1 MQNLRR
7 MNSSAILQ
15 LNIQHSTFNFFIMIK
30 KLFTLFI
37 CSISLAM
44 TFTSCS
50 EEAFDTD
57 SVNKQTILVFYPW
70 TGSQSSTGLLG
81 YLQNNIDSIC
91 DGIIDRKG
99 LNNSRVLVFLSDKY
113 NHSTLYDLQYNAT
126 TKSVDRVSLKE
137 YEGASYASAEGIADI
152 MNEVKTQASALNY
165 ALIVGVHGCGWTY
178 ASDWSRYPYYARPSV
193 TRPSD
198 SALSGYSAADNSATG
213 YSAAGYSATGISSF
227 SGIQFGPDPNAPLT
241 RFFGSVSLA
250 ENAMDISTLA
260 EGIRESGLKMQYI
273 LFDACYMSNIETAY
287 ELKDVTNYMIASGS
301 EIMAAGLPYRS
312 MWSYLNSPT
321 PNYSSI
327 VSTSVNF
334 YKNSSAPFC
343 NLAAIDCRQVEK
355 LASVMKDINAENQL
369 QASVNLDS
377 IQHLDGFRPNLF
389 YDLETYVDSLRP
401 SGYLLDQF
409 KSQLKLTI
417 KASDHTDEAYTC
429 IYSSDS
435 FKIKNYCGI
444 TISDPSQHSVA
455 IKGREKT
462 GWWKATH

>member
-1 MQNLRR
+1 
-7 MNSSAILQ
+7 
-15 LNIQHSTFNFFIMIK
+15 MIK

-44 TFTSCS
+44 TFTGCS

-70 TGSQSSTGLLG
+70 TGSQSDTGLLG
-81 YLQNNIDSIC
+81 DLQNNIDSIC

-99 LNNSRVLVFLSDKY
+99 LNNSRVLVFLSNKY
-113 NHSTLYDLQYNAT
+113 NHSMLYDLQYNAT
-126 TKSVDRVSLKE
+126 TKSVDRVPLKE

-152 MNEVKTQASALNY
+152 MNEVKTKASALNY

-178 ASDWSRYPYYARPSV
+178 ASDWSKYPDYARPSV

-198 SALSGYSAADNSATG
+198 SALNGYSAT
-213 YSAAGYSATGISSF
+213 GYSATGISSF

-312 MWSYLNSPT
+312 MWSYLNSST

-355 LASVMKDINAENQL
+355 LAGVMKDINAEYQL
-369 QASVNLDS
+369 SASVSLDS

-389 YDLETYVDSLRP
+389 YDLETYVDSLHP

>member
-1 MQNLRR
+1 
-7 MNSSAILQ
+7 
-15 LNIQHSTFNFFIMIK
+15 MIK

-44 TFTSCS
+44 TFTGCS

-126 TKSVDRVSLKE
+126 TKSVDRVPLKE

-152 MNEVKTQASALNY
+152 LNEVKTKASALNY

-193 TRPSD
+193 TRPR
-198 SALSGYSAADNSATG
+198 DNN
-213 YSAAGYSATGISSF
+213 F

-321 PNYSSI
+321 PNYSGI

-334 YKNSSAPFC
+334 YKNNSSAPFC

-355 LASVMKDINAENQL
+355 LASVMKDINAEYQL
-369 QASVNLDS
+369 SASVSLDS

-389 YDLETYVDSLRP
+389 YDLETYVDSLHP

>member
-1 MQNLRR
+1 M
-7 MNSSAILQ
+7 
-15 LNIQHSTFNFFIMIK
+15 
-30 KLFTLFI
+30 
-37 CSISLAM
+37 ISLAM

-70 TGSQSSTGLLG
+70 TGSKSSTGLLG

-99 LNNSRVLVFLSDKY
+99 LNNSRVLVFLSNKY

-126 TKSVDRVSLKE
+126 TKSVDRVPLKE

-193 TRPSD
+193 TRPR
-198 SALSGYSAADNSATG
+198 DNN
-213 YSAAGYSATGISSF
+213 F

-312 MWSYLNSPT
+312 MWSYLNSAT
-321 PNYSSI
+321 PNYSGI

-334 YKNSSAPFC
+334 YKNSSDPFC

-355 LASVMKDINAENQL
+355 LAGVMKEINAQYQL
-369 QASVNLDS
+369 SASVSLDS

-389 YDLETYVDSLRP
+389 YDLETYVYSLRP

>member
-1 MQNLRR
+1 MCHAL
-7 MNSSAILQ
+7 
-15 LNIQHSTFNFFIMIK
+15 STKHLTFLDINMIK

-37 CSISLAM
+37 CMISLAM
-44 TFTSCS
+44 TFTGCS

-70 TGSQSSTGLLG
+70 TGDKSSTGLLG

-113 NHSTLYDLQYNAT
+113 NHSMLYDLQYNAT
-126 TKSVDRVSLKE
+126 TKSVDRVPLKE

-152 MNEVKTQASALNY
+152 LNEVKTKASALNY

-193 TRPSD
+193 TRPR
-198 SALSGYSAADNSATG
+198 DNN
-213 YSAAGYSATGISSF
+213 F

-312 MWSYLNSPT
+312 MWSYLNSAT
-321 PNYSSI
+321 PNYSGI

-334 YKNSSAPFC
+334 YKNSSDPFC

-355 LASVMKDINAENQL
+355 LAGVMKEINAQYQL
-369 QASVNLDS
+369 SASVSLDS

-417 KASDHTDEAYTC
+417 KASDHTEEAYTC

>member
-1 MQNLRR
+1 
-7 MNSSAILQ
+7 
-15 LNIQHSTFNFFIMIK
+15 MIK

-37 CSISLAM
+37 CMISLAM

-70 TGSQSSTGLLG
+70 TGSKSNTGLLG

-126 TKSVDRVSLKE
+126 TKSVDRVPLKE

-152 MNEVKTQASALNY
+152 MNEVKTKASALNY

-193 TRPSD
+193 TRPVD
-198 SALSGYSAADNSATG
+198 SALNGISTAGNSAG
-213 YSAAGYSATGISSF
+213 NSSF

-312 MWSYLNSPT
+312 MWSYLNSAT

-334 YKNSSAPFC
+334 YKNNSSAPFC

-355 LASVMKDINAENQL
+355 LASVMKDINAEYQL
-369 QASVNLDS
+369 SASVNLDS

-409 KSQLKLTI
+409 KNQLKLTI
-417 KASDHTDEAYTC
+417 KASDHTEKAYTC
-429 IYSSDS
+429 IYSSES

>member
-1 MQNLRR
+1 
-7 MNSSAILQ
+7 
-15 LNIQHSTFNFFIMIK
+15 MIK

-44 TFTSCS
+44 TFTGCS

-70 TGSQSSTGLLG
+70 TGSKSYTGLLG

-152 MNEVKTQASALNY
+152 LNEVKTKASALNY

-198 SALSGYSAADNSATG
+198 NN
-213 YSAAGYSATGISSF
+213 F

-334 YKNSSAPFC
+334 YKNNSSAPFC

-355 LASVMKDINAENQL
+355 LASVMKDINAEYQL
-369 QASVNLDS
+369 SASVSLDS

-389 YDLETYVDSLRP
+389 YDLETYVDSLHP

-409 KSQLKLTI
+409 KNQLKLTI
-417 KASDHTDEAYTC
+417 KASDHTEEAYTC

>member
-1 MQNLRR
+1 
-7 MNSSAILQ
+7 
-15 LNIQHSTFNFFIMIK
+15 MIK

-37 CSISLAM
+37 CMISLAM
-44 TFTSCS
+44 TFTGCS

-57 SVNKQTILVFYPW
+57 SVNKQTMLVFYPW
-70 TGSQSSTGLLG
+70 TGDKSSTGLLG
-81 YLQNNIDSIC
+81 DLQNNIDSIC

-126 TKSVDRVSLKE
+126 TKSVDRVPLKE

-152 MNEVKTQASALNY
+152 LNEVKTQASALNY

-193 TRPSD
+193 TRPR
-198 SALSGYSAADNSATG
+198 DNN
-213 YSAAGYSATGISSF
+213 F

-321 PNYSSI
+321 PNYSGI

-334 YKNSSAPFC
+334 YKNNSSAPFC

-355 LASVMKDINAENQL
+355 LASVMKDINAEYQL
-369 QASVNLDS
+369 SASVSLDS

>member
-1 MQNLRR
+1 
-7 MNSSAILQ
+7 
-15 LNIQHSTFNFFIMIK
+15 MIK

-37 CSISLAM
+37 CMISLAM
-44 TFTSCS
+44 TFTGCS

-70 TGSQSSTGLLG
+70 TGSKSNTGLLG

-113 NHSTLYDLQYNAT
+113 NHSMLYDLQYNAT
-126 TKSVDRVSLKE
+126 TKSVDRVPLKE

-152 MNEVKTQASALNY
+152 MNEVKTKADALNY

-193 TRPSD
+193 TRPR
-198 SALSGYSAADNSATG
+198 DNN
-213 YSAAGYSATGISSF
+213 F

-312 MWSYLNSPT
+312 MWSYLNSAT

-355 LASVMKDINAENQL
+355 LASVMKDINAEYQL
-369 QASVNLDS
+369 SASVSLDS
-377 IQHLDGFRPNLF
+377 IQHLDGFRPHLF

-409 KSQLKLTI
+409 KNQLKLTI
-417 KASDHTDEAYTC
+417 KASDHTEEAYTC
-429 IYSSDS
+429 IYSSES

>member
-1 MQNLRR
+1 
-7 MNSSAILQ
+7 
-15 LNIQHSTFNFFIMIK
+15 MIK

-37 CSISLAM
+37 CMISLAM
-44 TFTSCS
+44 TFTGCS

-70 TGSQSSTGLLG
+70 TGSKSNTGLLG

-113 NHSTLYDLQYNAT
+113 NHSTLYDLQYDAT
-126 TKSVDRVSLKE
+126 TKSVNRVPLKE
-137 YEGASYASAEGIADI
+137 YEGTSYASAEGFADI
-152 MNEVKTQASALNY
+152 LNEVKTQADALNY

-193 TRPSD
+193 TRPR
-198 SALSGYSAADNSATG
+198 DNN
-213 YSAAGYSATGISSF
+213 F

-312 MWSYLNSPT
+312 MWSYLNSAT
-321 PNYSSI
+321 PNYSGI

-369 QASVNLDS
+369 SADVNLDS

-389 YDLETYVDSLRP
+389 YDLETYVDSLHP

-417 KASDHTDEAYTC
+417 KASDHTNEAYTC
-429 IYSSDS
+429 IYSSES

>member
-1 MQNLRR
+1 
-7 MNSSAILQ
+7 
-15 LNIQHSTFNFFIMIK
+15 MIK

-99 LNNSRVLVFLSDKY
+99 LNNSRVLVFLSNKY

-126 TKSVDRVSLKE
+126 TKSVDRVPLKE
-137 YEGASYASAEGIADI
+137 YEGTSYASAEGIADI
-152 MNEVKTQASALNY
+152 MNEVKTKASALNY

-198 SALSGYSAADNSATG
+198 NN
-213 YSAAGYSATGISSF
+213 F

-389 YDLETYVDSLRP
+389 YDLETYVDSLHP

>member
-1 MQNLRR
+1 
-7 MNSSAILQ
+7 
-15 LNIQHSTFNFFIMIK
+15 MIK

-37 CSISLAM
+37 CMISLAM
-44 TFTSCS
+44 TFTGCS

-70 TGSQSSTGLLG
+70 TGSQSYTGLLG
-81 YLQNNIDSIC
+81 YLQTNIDSIC

-126 TKSVDRVSLKE
+126 TKSVDRVPLKE

-152 MNEVKTQASALNY
+152 LNEVKTQASALNY
-165 ALIVGVHGCGWTY
+165 ALIVGAHGCGWTY

-193 TRPSD
+193 TRPR
-198 SALSGYSAADNSATG
+198 DNN
-213 YSAAGYSATGISSF
+213 F

-312 MWSYLNSPT
+312 MWSYLNSAT
-321 PNYSSI
+321 PNYSGI

-355 LASVMKDINAENQL
+355 LAGVMKDINAEYQL
-369 QASVNLDS
+369 SASVSLDS
-377 IQHLDGFRPNLF
+377 IQHLDGFRPHLF

>member
-1 MQNLRR
+1 
-7 MNSSAILQ
+7 
-15 LNIQHSTFNFFIMIK
+15 MIK

-37 CSISLAM
+37 CSISLAL
-44 TFTSCS
+44 TFTGCS

-70 TGSQSSTGLLG
+70 TGSKSSTGLLG

-126 TKSVDRVSLKE
+126 TKSVDRVPLKE
-137 YEGASYASAEGIADI
+137 YEGTSYASAEGIADI
-152 MNEVKTQASALNY
+152 MNEVKTKASALNY

-198 SALSGYSAADNSATG
+198 NN
-213 YSAAGYSATGISSF
+213 F

-321 PNYSSI
+321 PNYSGI

-334 YKNSSAPFC
+334 YKNNSSAPFC

-355 LASVMKDINAENQL
+355 LASVMKDINAEYQL
-369 QASVNLDS
+369 SASVSLDS

>member
-1 MQNLRR
+1 MCHAL
-7 MNSSAILQ
+7 
-15 LNIQHSTFNFFIMIK
+15 STKHLTFLDINMIK

-70 TGSQSSTGLLG
+70 TGDKSSTGLLG

-113 NHSTLYDLQYNAT
+113 NHSMLYDLQYNAT
-126 TKSVDRVSLKE
+126 TKSVDRVPLKE

-152 MNEVKTQASALNY
+152 LNEVKTQANALNY

-193 TRPSD
+193 TRPR
-198 SALSGYSAADNSATG
+198 DNN
-213 YSAAGYSATGISSF
+213 F

-312 MWSYLNSPT
+312 MWSYLNSAT
-321 PNYSSI
+321 PNYSGI

-355 LASVMKDINAENQL
+355 LASVMKEINAQYQL
-369 QASVNLDS
+369 SASVSLDS

-389 YDLETYVDSLRP
+389 YDLETYVDSLHP

>member
-1 MQNLRR
+1 
-7 MNSSAILQ
+7 
-15 LNIQHSTFNFFIMIK
+15 MIK

-44 TFTSCS
+44 TFTGCS

-70 TGSQSSTGLLG
+70 TGSKSSTELLG

-126 TKSVDRVSLKE
+126 TKSVDRVPLKE

-152 MNEVKTQASALNY
+152 LNEVKTKASALNY

-198 SALSGYSAADNSATG
+198 NN
-213 YSAAGYSATGISSF
+213 F

-312 MWSYLNSPT
+312 MWSYLNSST

-355 LASVMKDINAENQL
+355 LASVMKDINAEYQL
-369 QASVNLDS
+369 SASVSLDS

-389 YDLETYVDSLRP
+389 YDLETYVDSLHP

-409 KSQLKLTI
+409 KNQLKLTI
-417 KASDHTDEAYTC
+417 KASDHTEEAYTC

-455 IKGREKT
+455 IKGKEKT

>member
-1 MQNLRR
+1 
-7 MNSSAILQ
+7 
-15 LNIQHSTFNFFIMIK
+15 MIK

-37 CSISLAM
+37 CMISLAM
-44 TFTSCS
+44 TFTGCS

-57 SVNKQTILVFYPW
+57 SVNKQTILAFYPW
-70 TGSQSSTGLLG
+70 TGDKSSTGLLG

-126 TKSVDRVSLKE
+126 TKSVDRVPLKE
-137 YEGASYASAEGIADI
+137 YEGTSYASAEGFADI
-152 MNEVKTQASALNY
+152 LNEVKTQADALNY

-193 TRPSD
+193 TRPR
-198 SALSGYSAADNSATG
+198 DNN
-213 YSAAGYSATGISSF
+213 F

-312 MWSYLNSPT
+312 MWSYLNSAT

-334 YKNSSAPFC
+334 YKNNSSAPFC

-355 LASVMKDINAENQL
+355 LASVMKDINAEYQL
-369 QASVNLDS
+369 SASVSLDS

-389 YDLETYVDSLRP
+389 YDLETYVDSLHP

-409 KSQLKLTI
+409 KNQLKLTI
-417 KASDHTDEAYTC
+417 KASDHTEEAYTC

>member
-1 MQNLRR
+1 M
-7 MNSSAILQ
+7 
-15 LNIQHSTFNFFIMIK
+15 
-30 KLFTLFI
+30 
-37 CSISLAM
+37 ISLAM

-81 YLQNNIDSIC
+81 YLQNNIDSIS

-126 TKSVDRVSLKE
+126 TKSVDRVPLKE

-193 TRPSD
+193 TRPR
-198 SALSGYSAADNSATG
+198 DNN
-213 YSAAGYSATGISSF
+213 F

-312 MWSYLNSPT
+312 MWSYLNSAT
-321 PNYSSI
+321 PNYSGI

-355 LASVMKDINAENQL
+355 LASVMKEINAEYQL
-369 QASVNLDS
+369 SASVSLDS

-389 YDLETYVDSLRP
+389 YDLETYVDSLHP

>member
-1 MQNLRR
+1 
-7 MNSSAILQ
+7 
-15 LNIQHSTFNFFIMIK
+15 MIK

-37 CSISLAM
+37 CMISLAM

-70 TGSQSSTGLLG
+70 TGSQSYTGLLG

-126 TKSVDRVSLKE
+126 TKSVDRVPLKE

-152 MNEVKTQASALNY
+152 LNEVKTQASALNY
-165 ALIVGVHGCGWTY
+165 ALIVGAHGCGWTY

-198 SALSGYSAADNSATG
+198 SALSGYSAADNSATD
-213 YSAAGYSATGISSF
+213 ISSF

-241 RFFGSVSLA
+241 RVFGSVSLA

-273 LFDACYMSNIETAY
+273 LFDACYMGNIETAY

-312 MWSYLNSPT
+312 MWSYLNSAT
-321 PNYSSI
+321 PNYSGI

-355 LASVMKDINAENQL
+355 LASVMKEINAQYQL
-369 QASVNLDS
+369 SASVSLDS

-389 YDLETYVDSLRP
+389 YDLETYVDSLHP

-417 KASDHTDEAYTC
+417 KASDHTDEAYTY
-429 IYSSDS
+429 IFSLDYI
-435 FKIKNYCGI
+435 KIKNYCGI

>member
-1 MQNLRR
+1 MCHAL
-7 MNSSAILQ
+7 
-15 LNIQHSTFNFFIMIK
+15 STKHLTFLDINMIK

-126 TKSVDRVSLKE
+126 TKSVDRVPLKE

-193 TRPSD
+193 TRPR
-198 SALSGYSAADNSATG
+198 DNN
-213 YSAAGYSATGISSF
+213 F

-312 MWSYLNSPT
+312 MWSYLNSAT

-355 LASVMKDINAENQL
+355 LARVMKEINAQYQL
-369 QASVNLDS
+369 SASVSLDS
-377 IQHLDGFRPNLF
+377 IQHLDGFRPHLF

>member
-1 MQNLRR
+1 
-7 MNSSAILQ
+7 
-15 LNIQHSTFNFFIMIK
+15 MIK

-37 CSISLAM
+37 CMISLAM

-57 SVNKQTILVFYPW
+57 SVNKQTTLVFYPW

-81 YLQNNIDSIC
+81 YLQNNIDSIS

-126 TKSVDRVSLKE
+126 TKSVDRVPLKE

-198 SALSGYSAADNSATG
+198 SALSGYSAADNSATD
-213 YSAAGYSATGISSF
+213 ISSF

-312 MWSYLNSPT
+312 MWSYLNSAT
-321 PNYSSI
+321 PNYSGI

-355 LASVMKDINAENQL
+355 LASVMKEINAQYQL
-369 QASVNLDS
+369 SASVSLDS
-377 IQHLDGFRPNLF
+377 IQHLDGFRPHLF

>member
-1 MQNLRR
+1 
-7 MNSSAILQ
+7 
-15 LNIQHSTFNFFIMIK
+15 MIK

-44 TFTSCS
+44 TFTGCS

-70 TGSQSSTGLLG
+70 TGSKSYTGLLG

-126 TKSVDRVSLKE
+126 TKSVDRVPLKE

-193 TRPSD
+193 TRPR
-198 SALSGYSAADNSATG
+198 DNN
-213 YSAAGYSATGISSF
+213 F

-312 MWSYLNSPT
+312 MWSYLNSAT
-321 PNYSSI
+321 PNYSGI

-355 LASVMKDINAENQL
+355 LASVMKEINAEYQL
-369 QASVNLDS
+369 SASVSLDS

-389 YDLETYVDSLRP
+389 YDLETYVDSLHP

>member
-1 MQNLRR
+1 MCHAL
-7 MNSSAILQ
+7 
-15 LNIQHSTFNFFIMIK
+15 STKHLTFLDINMIK

-44 TFTSCS
+44 TFTGCS

-70 TGSQSSTGLLG
+70 TGSKSSTGLLG

-99 LNNSRVLVFLSDKY
+99 LNNSRVLVFLSNKY

-126 TKSVDRVSLKE
+126 TKSVDRVPLKE

-152 MNEVKTQASALNY
+152 LNEVKTQASALNY

-193 TRPSD
+193 TRPR
-198 SALSGYSAADNSATG
+198 DNN
-213 YSAAGYSATGISSF
+213 F

-312 MWSYLNSPT
+312 MWSYLNSST

-355 LASVMKDINAENQL
+355 LASVMKEINAQYQL
-369 QASVNLDS
+369 SASVSLDS

-389 YDLETYVDSLRP
+389 YDLETYVDSLHP

-455 IKGREKT
+455 IKGKEKT

>member
-1 MQNLRR
+1 
-7 MNSSAILQ
+7 
-15 LNIQHSTFNFFIMIK
+15 MIK

-44 TFTSCS
+44 TFTGCS

-70 TGSQSSTGLLG
+70 TGSKSSTGLLG

-99 LNNSRVLVFLSDKY
+99 LNNSRVLVFLSNKY

-126 TKSVDRVSLKE
+126 TKSVDRVPLKE

-152 MNEVKTQASALNY
+152 MNEVKTKASALNY

-198 SALSGYSAADNSATG
+198 NN
-213 YSAAGYSATGISSF
+213 F

-321 PNYSSI
+321 PNYSGI

-334 YKNSSAPFC
+334 YKNNSSAPFC

-355 LASVMKDINAENQL
+355 LASVMKDINAEYQL
-369 QASVNLDS
+369 SASVSLDS

-444 TISDPSQHSVA
+444 TVSDPSQHSVA

>member
-1 MQNLRR
+1 
-7 MNSSAILQ
+7 
-15 LNIQHSTFNFFIMIK
+15 MIK

-99 LNNSRVLVFLSDKY
+99 LNNSRVLVFLSNKY

-126 TKSVDRVSLKE
+126 TKSVDRVPLKE
-137 YEGASYASAEGIADI
+137 YEGTSYASAEGIADI
-152 MNEVKTQASALNY
+152 MNEVKTKASALNY

-198 SALSGYSAADNSATG
+198 NN
-213 YSAAGYSATGISSF
+213 F

-355 LASVMKDINAENQL
+355 LAGVMKDINAEYQL
-369 QASVNLDS
+369 SASVSLDS

-389 YDLETYVDSLRP
+389 YDLETYVDSLHP

>member
-1 MQNLRR
+1 
-7 MNSSAILQ
+7 
-15 LNIQHSTFNFFIMIK
+15 MIK

-37 CSISLAM
+37 CMISLAM

-70 TGSQSSTGLLG
+70 TGSKSNTGLLG

-126 TKSVDRVSLKE
+126 TKSVDRVPLKE

-152 MNEVKTQASALNY
+152 MNEVKTQADALNY

-198 SALSGYSAADNSATG
+198 NN
-213 YSAAGYSATGISSF
+213 F

-321 PNYSSI
+321 PNYSGI

-334 YKNSSAPFC
+334 YKNNSSAPFC

-444 TISDPSQHSVA
+444 TVSDPSQHSVA

>member
-1 MQNLRR
+1 MCHTL
-7 MNSSAILQ
+7 
-15 LNIQHSTFNFFIMIK
+15 STKHLTFLDINMIK

-44 TFTSCS
+44 TFTGCS

-70 TGSQSSTGLLG
+70 TGSQSYTGLLG
-81 YLQNNIDSIC
+81 YLQTNIDSIC

-113 NHSTLYDLQYNAT
+113 NHSMLYDLQYNAT
-126 TKSVDRVSLKE
+126 TKSVDRVPLKE

-152 MNEVKTQASALNY
+152 LNEVKTQASALNY
-165 ALIVGVHGCGWTY
+165 ALIVGAHGCGWTY

-198 SALSGYSAADNSATG
+198 SALSGYSAADNSA
-213 YSAAGYSATGISSF
+213 AGISSF

-241 RFFGSVSLA
+241 RFFGSVSPA

-321 PNYSSI
+321 PNYSGI

-355 LASVMKDINAENQL
+355 LASVMKDINAEYQL
-369 QASVNLDS
+369 SASVSLDS

-409 KSQLKLTI
+409 KNQLKLTI
-417 KASDHTDEAYTC
+417 KASDYTEEAYTY
-429 IYSSDS
+429 IFSPDYI
-435 FKIKNYCGI
+435 KIKNYCGI

>member
-1 MQNLRR
+1 MCHTL
-7 MNSSAILQ
+7 
-15 LNIQHSTFNFFIMIK
+15 STKHLTFLDINMIK

-37 CSISLAM
+37 CMISLAM

-81 YLQNNIDSIC
+81 YLQNNIDSIS

-126 TKSVDRVSLKE
+126 TKSVDRVPLKE

-152 MNEVKTQASALNY
+152 LNEVKTQANALNY

-193 TRPSD
+193 TRPR
-198 SALSGYSAADNSATG
+198 DNN
-213 YSAAGYSATGISSF
+213 F
-227 SGIQFGPDPNAPLT
+227 SGIQFGSDPNAPLT

-312 MWSYLNSPT
+312 MWSYLNSAT
-321 PNYSSI
+321 PNYSGI
-327 VSTSVNF
+327 ISTSVNF

-355 LASVMKDINAENQL
+355 LAGVMKDINAEYQL
-369 QASVNLDS
+369 SASVSLDS

-389 YDLETYVDSLRP
+389 YDLETYVDSLHP

>member
-1 MQNLRR
+1 
-7 MNSSAILQ
+7 
-15 LNIQHSTFNFFIMIK
+15 MIK

-50 EEAFDTD
+50 EEAFDPD
-57 SVNKQTILVFYPW
+57 SVNKQTILVYYPW
-70 TGSQSSTGLLG
+70 TGDKNSTGLLG
-81 YLQNNIDSIC
+81 DLQNNIDSIC

-113 NHSTLYDLQYNAT
+113 NHSMLYDLQYNAT
-126 TKSVDRVSLKE
+126 TKSVDRVHLKE

-152 MNEVKTQASALNY
+152 LNEVKTQASALNY
-165 ALIVGVHGCGWTY
+165 ALIVGAHGCGWTY

-198 SALSGYSAADNSATG
+198 SALSGYSAADNSA
-213 YSAAGYSATGISSF
+213 AGISSF

-241 RFFGSVSLA
+241 RFFGSVSPA

-321 PNYSSI
+321 PNYSGI

-355 LASVMKDINAENQL
+355 LASVMKDINAEYQL
-369 QASVNLDS
+369 SASVSLDS

-389 YDLETYVDSLRP
+389 YDLETYVDSLHP

-409 KSQLKLTI
+409 KNQLKLTI
-417 KASDHTDEAYTC
+417 KASDHTEEAYTC
-429 IYSSDS
+429 IYSSES
-435 FKIKNYCGI
+435 FKIRNYCGI

>member
-1 MQNLRR
+1 
-7 MNSSAILQ
+7 
-15 LNIQHSTFNFFIMIK
+15 MIK

-126 TKSVDRVSLKE
+126 TKSVDRVPLKE

-198 SALSGYSAADNSATG
+198 NN
-213 YSAAGYSATGISSF
+213 F

-321 PNYSSI
+321 PNYSGI

-334 YKNSSAPFC
+334 YKNNSSAPFC

-355 LASVMKDINAENQL
+355 LASVMKDINTEYQL
-369 QASVNLDS
+369 SASVNLDS

>member
-1 MQNLRR
+1 
-7 MNSSAILQ
+7 
-15 LNIQHSTFNFFIMIK
+15 
-30 KLFTLFI
+30 
-37 CSISLAM
+37 M

-57 SVNKQTILVFYPW
+57 SVNKQTTLVFYPW

-81 YLQNNIDSIC
+81 YLQNNIDSIS

-126 TKSVDRVSLKE
+126 TKSVDRVPLKE

-198 SALSGYSAADNSATG
+198 SALSGYSAADNSATD
-213 YSAAGYSATGISSF
+213 ISSF

-312 MWSYLNSPT
+312 MWSYLNSAT
-321 PNYSSI
+321 PNYSGI

-355 LASVMKDINAENQL
+355 LASVMKEINAQYQL
-369 QASVNLDS
+369 SASVSLDS
-377 IQHLDGFRPNLF
+377 IQHLDGFRPHLF

>member
-1 MQNLRR
+1 MCHAL
-7 MNSSAILQ
+7 
-15 LNIQHSTFNFFIMIK
+15 STKHLTFLDINMIK

-37 CSISLAM
+37 CMISLAM

-81 YLQNNIDSIC
+81 YLQNNIDSIS

-126 TKSVDRVSLKE
+126 TKSVDRVPLKE

-152 MNEVKTQASALNY
+152 LNEVKTQASALNY

-193 TRPSD
+193 TRPR
-198 SALSGYSAADNSATG
+198 DNN
-213 YSAAGYSATGISSF
+213 F

>member
-1 MQNLRR
+1 
-7 MNSSAILQ
+7 
-15 LNIQHSTFNFFIMIK
+15 MIK

-37 CSISLAM
+37 CMISLAM
-44 TFTSCS
+44 TFTGCS

-70 TGSQSSTGLLG
+70 TGSQSDTGLLG
-81 YLQNNIDSIC
+81 DLQNNIDSIC

-99 LNNSRVLVFLSDKY
+99 LNNSRVLVFLSNKY
-113 NHSTLYDLQYNAT
+113 NHSMLYDLQYNAT
-126 TKSVDRVSLKE
+126 TKSVDRVPLKE

-152 MNEVKTQASALNY
+152 MNEVKTKASALNY

-178 ASDWSRYPYYARPSV
+178 ASDWSKYPDYARPSV

-198 SALSGYSAADNSATG
+198 SALNGYSAT
-213 YSAAGYSATGISSF
+213 GYSATGISSF

-321 PNYSSI
+321 PNYSGI

-355 LASVMKDINAENQL
+355 LAGVMKDINAEYQL
-369 QASVNLDS
+369 SASVSLDS

-389 YDLETYVDSLRP
+389 YDLETYVDSLHP

>member
-1 MQNLRR
+1 
-7 MNSSAILQ
+7 
-15 LNIQHSTFNFFIMIK
+15 MIK

-37 CSISLAM
+37 CMISLAM

-70 TGSQSSTGLLG
+70 TGSKSGTGLLG

-113 NHSTLYDLQYNAT
+113 NHSMLYDLQYNAT
-126 TKSVDRVSLKE
+126 TKSVDRVPLKE

-152 MNEVKTQASALNY
+152 LNEVKTQANALNY

-193 TRPSD
+193 TRPR
-198 SALSGYSAADNSATG
+198 DNN
-213 YSAAGYSATGISSF
+213 F
-227 SGIQFGPDPNAPLT
+227 SGIQFGPDPNVPLT

-312 MWSYLNSPT
+312 MWSYLNSAT
-321 PNYSSI
+321 PNYSGI

-355 LASVMKDINAENQL
+355 LASVMKEINAQYQL
-369 QASVNLDS
+369 SASVSLDS
-377 IQHLDGFRPNLF
+377 IQHLDGFRPHLF
-389 YDLETYVDSLRP
+389 YDLETYVDSLHP

-417 KASDHTDEAYTC
+417 KASDHTEEAYTC

-444 TISDPSQHSVA
+444 TISDLSQHSVA

>member
-1 MQNLRR
+1 
-7 MNSSAILQ
+7 
-15 LNIQHSTFNFFIMIK
+15 MIK

-44 TFTSCS
+44 TFTGCS

-126 TKSVDRVSLKE
+126 TKSVDRVPLKE

-152 MNEVKTQASALNY
+152 LNEVKTKASALNY
-165 ALIVGVHGCGWTY
+165 ALIVGAHGCGWTY
-178 ASDWSRYPYYARPSV
+178 ASDWSKYPDYARPSV
-193 TRPSD
+193 TRPR
-198 SALSGYSAADNSATG
+198 DNN
-213 YSAAGYSATGISSF
+213 F

-250 ENAMDISTLA
+250 ENAMEISTLA

-312 MWSYLNSPT
+312 MWSYLNSST
-321 PNYSSI
+321 PNYSGI

-334 YKNSSAPFC
+334 YKNNSSAPFC

-355 LASVMKDINAENQL
+355 LAGVMKDINAENQL
-369 QASVNLDS
+369 LASVSLDS

-389 YDLETYVDSLRP
+389 YDLETYVDSLHP

-409 KSQLKLTI
+409 KNQLKLTI
-417 KASDHTDEAYTC
+417 KASDHTDEAYTY
-429 IYSSDS
+429 IFSPDYI
-435 FKIKNYCGI
+435 KIKNYCGI

>member
-1 MQNLRR
+1 MCHAL
-7 MNSSAILQ
+7 
-15 LNIQHSTFNFFIMIK
+15 STKHLTFLDINMIK

-37 CSISLAM
+37 CMISLAM
-44 TFTSCS
+44 TFTGCS

-81 YLQNNIDSIC
+81 YLQNNIDSIS

-126 TKSVDRVSLKE
+126 TKSVDRVPLKE

-152 MNEVKTQASALNY
+152 LNEVKTQASALNY

-193 TRPSD
+193 TRPR
-198 SALSGYSAADNSATG
+198 DNN
-213 YSAAGYSATGISSF
+213 F

-312 MWSYLNSPT
+312 MWSYLNSST

-334 YKNSSAPFC
+334 YKNNSSAPFC

-355 LASVMKDINAENQL
+355 LASVMKDINAEYQL
-369 QASVNLDS
+369 SASVSLDS

-444 TISDPSQHSVA
+444 TVSDPSQHSVA

>member
-1 MQNLRR
+1 MCHAL
-7 MNSSAILQ
+7 
-15 LNIQHSTFNFFIMIK
+15 STKHLTFLDINMIK

-70 TGSQSSTGLLG
+70 TGDKSSTGLLG

-113 NHSTLYDLQYNAT
+113 NHSMLYDLQYNAT
-126 TKSVDRVSLKE
+126 TKSVDRVPLKE

-152 MNEVKTQASALNY
+152 LNEVKTQANALNY

-193 TRPSD
+193 TRPR
-198 SALSGYSAADNSATG
+198 DNN
-213 YSAAGYSATGISSF
+213 F

-312 MWSYLNSPT
+312 MWSYLNSAT
-321 PNYSSI
+321 PNYSGI

-355 LASVMKDINAENQL
+355 LASVMKEINAQYQL
-369 QASVNLDS
+369 SASVSLDS

-389 YDLETYVDSLRP
+389 YDLETYVDSLHP

-417 KASDHTDEAYTC
+417 KAPDHTDEAYTC

>member
-1 MQNLRR
+1 
-7 MNSSAILQ
+7 
-15 LNIQHSTFNFFIMIK
+15 MIK

-44 TFTSCS
+44 TFTGCS

-70 TGSQSSTGLLG
+70 TGSKSYTGLLG

-152 MNEVKTQASALNY
+152 LNEVKTKASALNY

-198 SALSGYSAADNSATG
+198 NN
-213 YSAAGYSATGISSF
+213 F

>member
-1 MQNLRR
+1 
-7 MNSSAILQ
+7 
-15 LNIQHSTFNFFIMIK
+15 MIK

-37 CSISLAM
+37 CSISLAL
-44 TFTSCS
+44 TFTGCS

-70 TGSQSSTGLLG
+70 TGDKSSTGLLG

-126 TKSVDRVSLKE
+126 TKSVDRVPLKE

-178 ASDWSRYPYYARPSV
+178 ANDWSRYPYYARPSV

-198 SALSGYSAADNSATG
+198 NN
-213 YSAAGYSATGISSF
+213 F

-321 PNYSSI
+321 PNYSGI

-334 YKNSSAPFC
+334 YKNNSSAPFC

-355 LASVMKDINAENQL
+355 LASVMKDINAEYQL
-369 QASVNLDS
+369 SASVSLDS

-444 TISDPSQHSVA
+444 TVSDPSQHSVA

>member
-1 MQNLRR
+1 
-7 MNSSAILQ
+7 
-15 LNIQHSTFNFFIMIK
+15 MIK

-37 CSISLAM
+37 CMISLAM
-44 TFTSCS
+44 TFTGCS

-70 TGSQSSTGLLG
+70 TGSKSSTGLLG

-126 TKSVDRVSLKE
+126 TKSVDRVPLKE

-152 MNEVKTQASALNY
+152 LNEVKTQASALNY

-193 TRPSD
+193 TRPR
-198 SALSGYSAADNSATG
+198 DNN
-213 YSAAGYSATGISSF
+213 F
-227 SGIQFGPDPNAPLT
+227 SGILFGPDSNTPLT

-312 MWSYLNSPT
+312 MWSYLNSAT
-321 PNYSSI
+321 PNYSGI

-355 LASVMKDINAENQL
+355 LASVMKDINAEYQL
-369 QASVNLDS
+369 SASVSLDS

-389 YDLETYVDSLRP
+389 YDLETYVDSLHP

-417 KASDHTDEAYTC
+417 KVSDHTDEAYTC
-429 IYSSDS
+429 IYNSDS

>member
-1 MQNLRR
+1 
-7 MNSSAILQ
+7 
-15 LNIQHSTFNFFIMIK
+15 MIK

-44 TFTSCS
+44 TFTGCS

-70 TGSQSSTGLLG
+70 TGSKSSTGLLG

-126 TKSVDRVSLKE
+126 TKSVDRVPLKE

-152 MNEVKTQASALNY
+152 LNEVKTKASALNY

-198 SALSGYSAADNSATG
+198 NN
-213 YSAAGYSATGISSF
+213 F

-250 ENAMDISTLA
+250 ENAIDISTLA

-312 MWSYLNSPT
+312 MWSYLNSST

-355 LASVMKDINAENQL
+355 LASVMKDINAEYQL
-369 QASVNLDS
+369 SASVSLDS

-389 YDLETYVDSLRP
+389 YDLETYVDSLHP

-409 KSQLKLTI
+409 KNQLKLTI
-417 KASDHTDEAYTC
+417 KASDHTEEAYTC
-429 IYSSDS
+429 IYSSNS

-455 IKGREKT
+455 IKGKEKT